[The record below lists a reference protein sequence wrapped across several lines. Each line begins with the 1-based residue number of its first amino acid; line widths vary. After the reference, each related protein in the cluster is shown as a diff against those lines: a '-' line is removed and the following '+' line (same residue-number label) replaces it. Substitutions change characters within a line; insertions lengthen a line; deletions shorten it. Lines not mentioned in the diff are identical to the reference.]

1 MEATQEPERILR
13 LEEVT
18 ARTGLKR
25 SAIYTRVAAGTFPK
39 PFPIDTRKDGRAS
52 VIGFA
57 ESEVEAW
64 IKEKI
69 AARNLP
75 ENSL

>member
-1 MEATQEPERILR
+1 MESQPHERILR

-25 SAIYTRVAAGTFPK
+25 SALYTRIAAGTFPK
-39 PFPIDTRKDGRAS
+39 PFPIDVRKDGRAS

-64 IKEKI
+64 IKATI
-69 AARNLP
+69 AKRCESQVAQ
-75 ENSL
+75 S